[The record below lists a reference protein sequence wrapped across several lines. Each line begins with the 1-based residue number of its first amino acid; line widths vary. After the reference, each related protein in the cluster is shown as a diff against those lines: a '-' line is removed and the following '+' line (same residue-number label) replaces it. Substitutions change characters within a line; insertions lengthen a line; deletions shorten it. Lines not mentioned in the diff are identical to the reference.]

1 MYIVLPLKSSKK
13 LINQST
19 FLINYS

>member
-1 MYIVLPLKSSKK
+1 MSILLPLISRKK
-13 LINQST
+13 LINKST